1 MNRWTKSIEKFEG
14 KIPGAGINIR
24 KHKRAPLSSNSPL
37 IRKEPN
43 LSELGVIGNRESE
56 SRWATDTLAQLDD
69 TDGKSSGGERA
80 TGRSDLLRMSTIPK
94 NMDYN
99 LSKDRWV

>member
-24 KHKRAPLSSNSPL
+24 KHKRTPLSSNSPL

-43 LSELGVIGNRESE
+43 LSELGGNR
-56 SRWATDTLAQLDD
+56 
-69 TDGKSSGGERA
+69 
-80 TGRSDLLRMSTIPK
+80 
-94 NMDYN
+94 
-99 LSKDRWV
+99 

>member
-24 KHKRAPLSSNSPL
+24 KHKRTPLSSNSPL

-43 LSELGVIGNRESE
+43 QSELGVIGNRESE

-80 TGRSDLLRMSTIPK
+80 TERSDLPGASTIPK
-94 NMDYN
+94 KQE
-99 LSKDRWV
+99 L